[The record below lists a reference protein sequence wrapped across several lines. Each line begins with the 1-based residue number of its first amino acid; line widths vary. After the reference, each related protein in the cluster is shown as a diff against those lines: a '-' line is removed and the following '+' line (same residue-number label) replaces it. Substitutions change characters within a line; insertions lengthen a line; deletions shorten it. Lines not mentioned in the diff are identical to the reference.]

1 MYTGIKNVVKKWSG
15 WSECKYCNVEL
26 CTAVIFYFM
35 CRRAEVRATYDPEK
49 QWREIM
55 AVVFVKI
62 EEEFEFVL
70 I

>member
-1 MYTGIKNVVKKWSG
+1 
-15 WSECKYCNVEL
+15 
-26 CTAVIFYFM
+26 M